1 MCACILPFPSILHVK
16 TGVDGWHIYDAN
28 EKLIAKMALD
38 KTVDSFL
45 QESTYHPEFGISI
58 PNQVVL
64 GKVVGELP
72 LNISTKLI
80 FV

>member
-1 MCACILPFPSILHVK
+1 
-16 TGVDGWHIYDAN
+16 VDGWHICDAGK
-28 EKLIAKMALD
+28 KLIAVMTLD
-38 KTVDSFL
+38 KTVDGFL
-45 QESTYHPEFGISI
+45 QESTYHPEFGLSI
-58 PNQVVL
+58 PNQVVI